1 MSISDAS
8 SRAAPQAP
16 ELLPGPAPGSWRER
30 CEWFRIRLLQEPPPG
45 LNADEIE
52 SHCSAMPPHYW
63 EKVTAGD
70 LVWGLEAVHGF
81 LSLVASSQ
89 TAPTAPF
96 MQWRQ
101 TPESGCTRLLLC
113 TWDRRGLLA
122 KAAAAFS
129 AMKMNIL
136 RAAVFT
142 RSDHIVLD
150 DFAVADADGR
160 GLVEES
166 RLHEASF
173 LVEGALQEPPRF
185 ASIWACSRHKWVA
198 PPERKPAQVRL
209 DNHSSSKATLV
220 HIEATDRLGLL
231 YDVLQ
236 TVADAGLDVTEAGI
250 TTEGG
255 RACDVIQVVDERRQK
270 LADPAR
276 LAWLQE
282 RLELALG

>member
-1 MSISDAS
+1 M
-8 SRAAPQAP
+8 
-16 ELLPGPAPGSWRER
+16 ER
-30 CEWFRIRLLQEPPPG
+30 CEWFRARLRQEPPPG
-45 LNADEIE
+45 LSPDEIE

-63 EKVTAGD
+63 ERVTEED

-81 LSLVASSQ
+81 LSLVASSH
-89 TAPTAPF
+89 TAPTTPF

-101 TPESGCTRLLLC
+101 TPVSGCTRILLC

-136 RAAVFT
+136 RAAAFT

-160 GLVEES
+160 GAVDEN
-166 RLHEASF
+166 RLHEVSF

-198 PPERKPAQVRL
+198 PPDRQPALVSL
-209 DNHSSSKATLV
+209 DNVSSPMATLV
-220 HIEATDRLGLL
+220 HIQATDRLGLL

-250 TTEGG
+250 TTERG
-255 RACDVIQVVDERRQK
+255 RACDVIHVVDEQRQK
-270 LADPAR
+270 LTDAAR
-276 LAWLQE
+276 LASLQG
-282 RLELALG
+282 RLESALG